1 MYEVGDLVVYAAQ
14 KHSGHPTLN
23 AEAVTPE
30 AHGEGY
36 RYLVRKYWVVAGI
49 DPDGQLDVLTRRGKH
64 RRIVAADPMLRRA
77 YWWERLFFW
86 DRFPHVDAEN
96 AASEQSRVG

>member
-1 MYEVGDLVVYAAQ
+1 MFQIGDLVVYSAQ

-23 AEAVTPE
+23 AQSVQPE

-49 DPDGQLDVLTRRGKH
+49 AEDGSLDLRTRRGKH
-64 RRIVAADPMLRRA
+64 RRVTAADPILRRA
-77 YWWERLFFW
+77 YWWERMFFS
-86 DRFPHVDAEN
+86 DRFPQ
-96 AASEQSRVG
+96 AASMASSQNLRAG